1 MGDDGN
7 FPIKI
12 TGDASSLVT
21 AAKSAD
27 EALAQIRAQIR
38 GVNDDSARY
47 QQSLESMA
55 EKTKAPLEGVK
66 AEITDGMNPALASF
80 TAQTEKSERGSHDL
94 KSALHG
100 LKAEFPLLAHIGKM
114 AMNPITIGVFAVVAA
129 FSALKAAFDGA
140 MERINTGTGGGNF
153 RSGMEGLSKAA
164 LDSEVAFLAY
174 KRALEGAATAEESVE
189 DKSKKTTA
197 AVRARAVAL
206 AESENAQKGLDLA
219 RINLKEAQGGMTGTE
234 ASLARVA
241 LEDKYAQKKVRQNQ
255 DAREAEQKVKREELA
270 GLRLEAFNQEKNV
283 EGLRKESDDAATALS
298 RHDTLIAESKKT
310 KAEVDKQVK
319 ALAGANF
326 LLPGMVA
333 QGRAAEALQSQT
345 NARIDGLSG
354 DRLPL
359 ADQAKAAAERY
370 EAGKA
375 RALQLR
381 GAATR
386 LGADLPGMESDAT
399 QSFANE
405 NGLFQKERLARN
417 IGAAAQLTGDAKQ
430 GADRKAQMDAQ
441 MLEAARSSGPVTDQ
455 VLQAWKALVGKIKN
469 QDAQLAELTKHI
481 RELDGRP
488 PRTQ

>member
-1 MGDDGN
+1 MGDGE
-7 FPIKI
+7 FPVKM
-12 TGDASSLVT
+12 TGDASALVAASKT
-21 AAKSAD
+21 AAASMD
-27 EALAQIRAQIR
+27 ELCGAVSRA
-38 GVNDDSARY
+38 GDESERY
-47 QQSLESMA
+47 QNALKSMA
-55 EKTKAPLEGVK
+55 EKTKAPLEEVK
-66 AEITDGMNPALASF
+66 AEITDGMNPALESF
-80 TAQTEKSERGSHDL
+80 TAKAEKAGGGSHDL
-94 KSALHG
+94 KSALDG
-100 LKAEFPLLAHIGKM
+100 LKAEFPMLAHVGKL
-114 AMNPITIGVFAVVAA
+114 AMNPIAIGVFAVVGA
-129 FSALKAAFDGA
+129 FNALKAAFDGA

-153 RSGMEGLSKAA
+153 RSGMDGLSKAA

-174 KRALEGAATAEESVE
+174 KRALEGVATAEDSVE
-189 DKSKKTTA
+189 DKSKKATA

-206 AESENAQKGLDLA
+206 AESENSQKALELA

-283 EGLRKESDDAATALS
+283 EGLRKESDDATIALS

-319 ALAGANF
+319 ALAGANM
-326 LLPGMVA
+326 LLPGMIA
-333 QGRAAEALQSQT
+333 QGRSAEALQSQT
-345 NARIDGLSG
+345 NTRLDSLSG
-354 DRLPL
+354 ERLPL

-399 QSFANE
+399 QAFANE

-417 IGAAAQLTGDAKQ
+417 IGAAGQLTGEAKQ
-430 GADRKAQMDAQ
+430 GVERKAQMEAQ

-455 VLQAWKALVGKIKN
+455 VLQAWKALADQVKN
-469 QDAQLAELTKHI
+469 RDAQLAELTKHI
-481 RELDGRP
+481 RELEGRP